1 MVSQGYALLLP
12 SNAIDPPTVG
22 NVLRSVGLGSQ
33 MKRQVKKDTSSP
45 WKIWMQEKRY
55 LLWTEWA

>member
-1 MVSQGYALLLP
+1 MVSLGYAQHLP
-12 SNAIDPPTVG
+12 SNAIDLPMVE
-22 NVLRSVGLGSQ
+22 NVPRSVGLGSQ

-55 LLWTEWA
+55 WLWTEWV